1 MPFLDHDEKV
11 SLSELTNEL
20 RIVQIDPGCFK
31 LPQITKQYT
40 LYWLSFQAFEPEVMF
55 ASSDSVFLVFVS
67 RYYRLYFV
75 SQRADR
81 MDTLGGRS
89 YSPLSECSR
98 TTNASRLSLA
108 KKAIANSHHQHIDNQ
123 SAGMCA

>member
-11 SLSELTNEL
+11 SLSELRNER
-20 RIVQIDPGCFK
+20 RIVQIYPACV
-31 LPQITKQYT
+31 QIAPNHRTIHFV
-40 LYWLSFQAFEPEVMF
+40 LALIQAFEPEVMF